1 MSRIISYTIDCQKC
15 GAENRLPLTNQDIP
29 RDMVPEEIFECG
41 TCGANLKR
49 EPFDQG
55 GTFEFTKEE

>member
-1 MSRIISYTIDCQKC
+1 MSRIVSCMIDCQKC

-29 RDMVPEEIFECG
+29 REQVKEDIFECG
-41 TCGANLKR
+41 NCGANLKQ
-49 EPFDQG
+49 PFDQG